1 MPDSERH
8 RSSWFFVEVRGPRSR
23 RPVDVTLAAVGL
35 LLVTLCAIAATHRGP
50 FEHAAEDVAETLPD
64 WARSLFEATYT
75 LGAAYAIVIVAV
87 VVFTAPR
94 RGRLPLTLLVAVAL
108 SIGGAAVASFVVG
121 DGWPDLLPAPIEGA
135 ADVAFPTVR
144 VAAVT
149 AALLVLR
156 PWVTLTFRRLNAVI
170 VTAECVA
177 AWAIGIAGPPD
188 ALGALA
194 LGMLAAGATLVLLGS
209 PGGHPDLAGVSDSL
223 AALDIDVDGLR
234 FAEQQPWGA
243 RVLYGTGPA
252 GSPVLVRVFGRDA
265 ADAQRAARWWRAIF
279 YRDQATPGATRL
291 QMVEH
296 EALVTLLAARE
307 GVTVT
312 PVLAAAESQGDALI
326 VLGAP
331 PPALVDDPTVDD
343 SVLTDIW
350 VAVAQ
355 LHRAGICHGEL
366 TLAKVGIAN
375 GELVFSGFGEGAV
388 STNAARRA
396 QEVATLLTSQ
406 AVLVGHGRAVDTA
419 VTGLGADRVAA
430 AQPYLQKAA
439 LPRALRGVEG
449 LKEMLEK
456 LRDTITDRTGVA
468 PQPPAEIARV
478 RWRDLLQVGLIL
490 LAAYAL
496 LTTLVQ
502 LDWATVAD
510 SWANATWA
518 WIVIGLV
525 VAQCT
530 SVADSV
536 STMSMVKV
544 RLPLVPLM
552 MLQYAVKFVGLAV
565 SATLGRVALNTSF
578 LSRFGQGPAVAV
590 TASASDSFAG
600 AVVNLLVFLIA
611 LPFLNDA
618 PDVLARRLRRRR
630 HAPPGASRDPGR
642 RVRGSARSAAQAAR
656 SRGVGVHEPQGVAQG
671 RDRESLARATALRQQ
686 PRLADDHNGVDGLHG
701 QSDLPGPVLR
711 HPPRRHRHGG
721 ALRQRHPGA
730 GQRRRRRGR
739 DHGVPGCGRGAQR
752 SRIRDRRHAANRD
765 LVPARGLRRLGCP
778 LAAQGRPHQLTP
790 ALFADVPGR
799 TVGCA

>member
-1 MPDSERH
+1 MPDRPERR
-8 RSSWFFVEVRGPRSR
+8 RSSWFFVEVHGPRSR

-35 LLVTLCAIAATHRGP
+35 LLVTLCASAATHRGP
-50 FEHAAEDVAETLPD
+50 FEHAMQDVAETLPG
-64 WARSLFEATYT
+64 WARSLFEASYT
-75 LGAAYAIVIVAV
+75 FGAVYALVVVAV

-108 SIGGAAVASFVVG
+108 SIGGAALASFVVG
-121 DGWPDLLPAPIEGA
+121 DGWPDLMPAPIEGA
-135 ADVAFPTVR
+135 AHVAFPTVR

-170 VTAECVA
+170 VTVVCVA
-177 AWAIGIAGPPD
+177 AWAIGVAGPPE

-194 LGMLAAGATLVLLGS
+194 LGMVAAGATLVLLGS
-209 PGGHPDLAGVSDSL
+209 PGGHPDLPGVSDSL
-223 AALDIDVDGLR
+223 AGLGIEVGDLR

-243 RVLYGTGPA
+243 RILYGTGPA

-307 GVTVT
+307 GATVT
-312 PVLAAAESQGDALI
+312 PVVAAAQSQGDALI

-331 PPALVDDPTVDD
+331 PPALVDDQAVDD
-343 SVLTDIW
+343 SVLTDLW
-350 VAVAQ
+350 AAVAR
-355 LHRAGICHGEL
+355 LHDAGICHGEL
-366 TLAKVGIAN
+366 TLARVGVAN
-375 GELVFSGFGEGAV
+375 GEVVLSGFGEGAV
-388 STNAARRA
+388 SSTTARRA

-406 AVLVGHGRAVDTA
+406 AVLVGHERAVDTA

-439 LPRALRGVEG
+439 LPRALRGVDG
-449 LKEMLEK
+449 LKATLGN

-478 RWRDLLQVGLIL
+478 RWRDLLQFGLIL

-496 LTTLVQ
+496 ITTLVQ

-510 SWANATWA
+510 AWANANWA
-518 WIVIGLV
+518 WIVVGLV
-525 VAQCT
+525 LAQGT
-530 SVADSV
+530 AVADAV

-578 LSRFGQGPAVAV
+578 LGRFGQGPAVAV
-590 TASASDSFAG
+590 TASASDSFAT
-600 AVVNLLVFLIA
+600 AVVNVLIFLIA
-611 LPFLNDA
+611 LPFLDDA
-618 PDVLARRLRRRR
+618 PDISLGGSDGDATRLLVLLVVLVVGSVAAYALLPKLRAR
-630 HAPPGASRDPGR
+630 
-642 RVRGSARSAAQAAR
+642 VVSAYQSLK
-656 SRGVGVHEPQGVAQG
+656 
-671 RDRESLARATALRQQ
+671 ESLKVATESPSRALLLFGSNLASLMITAVSMACMVRAIYPGQSYATLLVVTATA
-686 PRLADDHNGVDGLHG
+686 
-701 QSDLPGPVLR
+701 
-711 HPPRRHRHGG
+711 
-721 ALRQRHPGA
+721 
-730 GQRRRRRGR
+730 
-739 DHGVPGCGRGAQR
+739 
-752 SRIRDRRHAANRD
+752 
-765 LVPARGLRRLGCP
+765 
-778 LAAQGRPHQLTP
+778 
-790 ALFADVPGR
+790 ALFASIIPVPGN
-799 TVGCA
+799 VGVGEAAITACLVAVGVPNGPAFAIAVTQRIATSYLPEVFGAWAARWLRKADYIS

>member
-1 MPDSERH
+1 VTDTEQH
-8 RSSWFFVEVRGPRSR
+8 RSSWFFVEVHGPRSR
-23 RPVDVTLAAVGL
+23 RPVDATLAAVGL
-35 LLVTLCAIAATHRGP
+35 LLVTLCAIAVTHRGP
-50 FEHAAEDVAETLPD
+50 QHAAEDVVVETLPG
-64 WARSLFEATYT
+64 WARSLFEAAYT
-75 LGAAYAIVIVAV
+75 LGAAYALVIAAV

-94 RGRLPLTLLVAVAL
+94 RGRLPLTLLVSVAI
-108 SIGGAAVASFVVG
+108 SIGGAALASVVVG
-121 DGWPDLLPAPIEGA
+121 DGWPDLLPGPVEGA

-144 VAAVT
+144 VAAV
-149 AALLVLR
+149 AASLLVLR

-170 VTAECVA
+170 VTTECVA
-177 AWAIGIAGPPD
+177 AWATGIAGPPD

-194 LGMLAAGATLVLLGS
+194 LGMVAAGAALVLLGS
-209 PGGHPDLAGVSDSL
+209 PGGHPDLVGVSDSL
-223 AALDIDVDGLR
+223 AALDIEVDDLR

-265 ADAQRAARWWRAIF
+265 ADAQRVARWWRAIF

-343 SVLTDIW
+343 SVLTDMW
-350 VAVAQ
+350 VAVAR

-366 TLAKVGIAN
+366 TLAQVGIAN
-375 GELVFSGFGEGAV
+375 GELVFSHFGDGAV

-406 AVLVGHGRAVDTA
+406 AVLVGHGRAVDAA
-419 VTGLGADRVAA
+419 VAVLGADRVAA
-430 AQPYLQKAA
+430 AQPYLQKPA
-439 LPRALRGVEG
+439 LPRTLRGVDG
-449 LKEMLEK
+449 LKVTLEK
-456 LRDTITDRTGVA
+456 LRDTITDRTGVT

-490 LAAYAL
+490 LAAFAL

-510 SWANATWA
+510 AWANATWA
-518 WIVIGLV
+518 WIVSGLV
-525 VAQCT
+525 VAQAT

-578 LSRFGQGPAVAV
+578 LGRFGQGPAVAI

-600 AVVNLLVFLIA
+600 AVVNVLVFLIA

-618 PDVLARRLRRRR
+618 PDVSL
-630 HAPPGASRDPGR
+630 GASDGD
-642 RVRGSARSAAQAAR
+642 AAR
-656 SRGVGVHEPQGVAQG
+656 LLALLAILVVGSVAALALLPKL
-671 RDRESLARATALRQQ
+671 RAPVVSAYKSLTESLKIATESPSRALLLFGSNLVSLMVTAVSMACMVRAIYPGQSYATLLVVTATA
-686 PRLADDHNGVDGLHG
+686 
-701 QSDLPGPVLR
+701 
-711 HPPRRHRHGG
+711 
-721 ALRQRHPGA
+721 
-730 GQRRRRRGR
+730 
-739 DHGVPGCGRGAQR
+739 
-752 SRIRDRRHAANRD
+752 
-765 LVPARGLRRLGCP
+765 
-778 LAAQGRPHQLTP
+778 
-790 ALFADVPGR
+790 ALFASVIPVPGN
-799 TVGCA
+799 VGVGEAAITACLVAVGVPSGPAFAIAVTQRIATSYLPQVFGAWAVRWLRKADHIS